1 MEDFIYLIGRKAAD
15 KIWLD
20 IVMDDILVESL
31 LIYTMLQVCCA
42 FGLHGI
48 FAKLN
53 GKKSWA
59 VVPAA
64 GVAYLGDL
72 CGCRLAGSVIA
83 LCKIAA
89 LVAAEATVRVY
100 TIPLFDPDV
109 LAFHCGVTCILLA
122 ALLLVRTIAG
132 CFLDRK
138 LIRKFGVERWWMLF
152 FLLEPNLTTLFFG
165 LNPNIRG

>member
-1 MEDFIYLIGRKAAD
+1 M
-15 KIWLD
+15 
-20 IVMDDILVESL
+20 
-31 LIYTMLQVCCA
+31 
-42 FGLHGI
+42 
-48 FAKLN
+48 
-53 GKKSWA
+53 
-59 VVPAA
+59 
-64 GVAYLGDL
+64 
-72 CGCRLAGSVIA
+72 
-83 LCKIAA
+83 
-89 LVAAEATVRVY
+89 AAEATVRVY

-132 CFLDRK
+132 CFLYRK